1 MNRAVSRLLVGG
13 LFCLFTFQFAAS
25 ASALCCRCYP
35 PNSANDVC
43 LTGEASNCTELL
55 KNSNNPKVADVKC
68 SSVISNAASC
78 RAIVDGGI
86 CMEAS
91 SVLNYAPETSSAA
104 PSTQPAFIT
113 PDPGIDVPG
122 LTFSPTPQVT
132 KGVVS
137 IPFLAQ
143 YIAAMYNYLIGVAL
157 IVAAVM
163 LVYGG
168 FRYVLGA
175 TVGDIKT
182 GKEIVFNALVGLG
195 LVLGAFTLLRMVS
208 PPAATLKPLEVM
220 VVKRDPMDDWF
231 TENGTTYPD
240 SPTNFP
246 PNETPQSAIPAPAE
260 AETAGTAVQQ
270 EQPVPLSPTD
280 QVDISGISYDS
291 GSTSCKNIAKYC
303 YTSDAK
309 NADTFEKKQKV
320 LAKAVLGFNKVCIQ
334 NGRCVYSQAV
344 QSTMGDCSLPDAKS
358 KAFYSVPRLNQI
370 GISVEQIWPNN
381 PECIEAWKQ
390 KGGPSKV
397 NEMTVCNGI
406 ARDLYNEK
414 INKKI
419 EAAGVFAADCG
430 GFVSSIY
437 NCSNAKRTMWTNDL
451 TKAVNALAQK
461 KSPPAKFMQAP
472 QLVVFTNIGDPE
484 LDAKIAQKG
493 GLKFGDVIFVSGGSG
508 QNAMHFFLYT
518 GGRSDVPFTFIEMG
532 GSGPGA
538 NIPGVGVIKGAN
550 TKNISFKQDLQ
561 NKTTTRKEYAYW
573 CAQSSAPYYGKKK
586 NCKESEMVTIKASY
600 NTDGALMIWRP
611 FAE

>member
-13 LFCLFTFQFAAS
+13 LFCFLSFQFAAT
-25 ASALCCRCYP
+25 ASALCCKCYAP
-35 PNSANDVC
+35 GDSTDICLSGDAANCADM
-43 LTGEASNCTELL
+43 L
-55 KNSNNPKVADVKC
+55 KNSKNPSVANFNCVSEIKE
-68 SSVISNAASC
+68 AASC
-78 RAIVDGGI
+78 RTVAAGGI
-86 CMEAS
+86 CTQAS
-91 SVLNYAPETSSAA
+91 SVLNYTLPAATPA
-104 PSTQPAFIT
+104 PSTQPPLAT
-113 PDPGIDVPG
+113 PNPGVEIPG
-122 LTFSPTPQVT
+122 LAFSSSPQVN
-132 KGVVS
+132 KGVIS

-143 YIAAMYNYLIGVAL
+143 YISAMYNYLIGVAL
-157 IVAAVM
+157 IVSAVM

-168 FRYVLGA
+168 FRYVLGS
-175 TVGDIKT
+175 TVGDIRT
-182 GKEIVFNALVGLG
+182 GKEIVFNSLVGLG

-231 TENGTTYPD
+231 SANGTTYPD

-246 PNETPQSAIPAPAE
+246 PSESPPVVSDGESP
-260 AETAGTAVQQ
+260 
-270 EQPVPLSPTD
+270 EQTVPLAAGD
-280 QVDISGISYDS
+280 RVDVSGISYDS
-291 GSTSCKNIAKYC
+291 SLTSCKNIMKFC
-303 YTSDAK
+303 YTPEAK
-309 NADTFEKKQKV
+309 SADTFEKKQKV

-344 QSTMGDCSLPDAKS
+344 QSSMGDCSLPNAKS
-358 KAFYSVPRLNQI
+358 KAFYSVPRLNAI
-370 GISVEQIWPNN
+370 GLSVEQIWPSN
-381 PECIEAWKQ
+381 PECVEAWKQ

-406 ARDLYNEK
+406 ARDLYNER

-419 EAAGVFAADCG
+419 EEAGVFAADCG
-430 GFVSSIY
+430 GFVSSIF
-437 NCSNAKRTMWTNDL
+437 NCSNVKRKMWTNDL
-451 TKAVNALAQK
+451 TRAVNALAQK
-461 KSPPAKFMQAP
+461 KSPPANFMQTP

-508 QNAMHFFLYT
+508 QNAMHFYLYT

-573 CAQSSAPYYGKKK
+573 CAQSSAPYSGRKK

-600 NTDGALMIWRP
+600 NTDGALMVWRP
-611 FAE
+611 LAE